1 MLTAGTKS
9 FEMLDEMAFDNF
21 RENPAFVRGKKVEF
35 LGSSQNSEVN

>member
-1 MLTAGTKS
+1 MLTEGTKS

-21 RENPAFVRGKKVEF
+21 MENPAFVGGKKVGL